1 MCRSIPL
8 IQVVR
13 AIDVTENGALDA
25 LSYLLDLRMDPAG
38 LNILRTRCI
47 FSQLVYRQSPE
58 VRCQP
63 CCPAR
68 WGNPRL

>member
-25 LSYLLDLRMDPAG
+25 LSYLFDLRMDPAD
-38 LNILRTRCI
+38 LNILRTTCI
-47 FSQLVYRQSPE
+47 FSQLV
-58 VRCQP
+58 
-63 CCPAR
+63 
-68 WGNPRL
+68 